1 MATLVGNLLMRLAE
15 VRGRFLTSI
24 EFTGRLEV
32 CYAEFCALLSDA
44 DCLEEDVS
52 CAGSAS
58 LCAFSCCSHCF
69 PELMVLDSHI
79 S

>member
-1 MATLVGNLLMRLAE
+1 MEILVENLVLRLAE

>member
-1 MATLVGNLLMRLAE
+1 MATLDGNLVMRLEE

-24 EFTGRLEV
+24 EFTGRFEV

>member
-1 MATLVGNLLMRLAE
+1 MEILVDNLVLRLAE

-24 EFTGRLEV
+24 EITGRLEV

-44 DCLEEDVS
+44 DCLEEDIF

-58 LCAFSCCSHCF
+58 LCAFSCCPHCF
-69 PELMVLDSHI
+69 PELTVLDSHI

>member
-1 MATLVGNLLMRLAE
+1 MEILVENLVLRLAE

-32 CYAEFCALLSDA
+32 CYAEFCALLPDA
-44 DCLEEDVS
+44 NCLEEDVS

-69 PELMVLDSHI
+69 PELMVLNSHI

>member
-15 VRGRFLTSI
+15 VRGRFLTTI

-52 CAGSAS
+52 CAGFAS
-58 LCAFSCCSHCF
+58 LRAFSCCSRYF
-69 PELMVLDSHI
+69 LELMVLDSHI